1 MSKPANLSTCSA
13 RWESRPAR
21 TRGTSAPGDGPSC
34 AMRSAVSLVDRISS
48 MTASRPPVEG
58 LRLSSRPVVISAGR
72 SMAISP
78 SMGCSLPE
86 RRSTK
91 TCLRRWRSL
100 NVGSLK
106 DPLEDTLPDSSCSR
120 AQASF
125 RSVPRSI
132 LATRRPR
139 AEPCNVRPV
148 RRCGRTAPPA
158 ERPRRRWARARTGCS
173 TRCAPWRETWRCSPT
188 PICSGCLPPGGF
200 GLPPWGRSP
209 VRTLHLLRVGA
220 RTRTR
225 DRGHLPLERHLP
237 PGGALAEGPL
247 SGRSDRL
254 VRTRRPPPTR
264 AGHPQEE
271 RR

>member
-1 MSKPANLSTCSA
+1 M
-13 RWESRPAR
+13 
-21 TRGTSAPGDGPSC
+21 
-34 AMRSAVSLVDRISS
+34 
-48 MTASRPPVEG
+48 
-58 LRLSSRPVVISAGR
+58 SSRLFLLACASVIPQR
-72 SMAISP
+72 SP
-78 SMGCSLPE
+78 FNPG
-86 RRSTK
+86 
-91 TCLRRWRSL
+91 
-100 NVGSLK
+100 
-106 DPLEDTLPDSSCSR
+106 
-120 AQASF
+120 
-125 RSVPRSI
+125 
-132 LATRRPR
+132 TRRPR
-139 AEPCNVRPV
+139 AEPCSVRPV
-148 RRCGRTAPPA
+148 RRCGRTAP
-158 ERPRRRWARARTGCS
+158 RRRDLGAGGARACTGCS
-173 TRCAPWRETWRCSPT
+173 RRCAPLEGDVALFAHAHLLRVLATRW
-188 PICSGCLPPGGF
+188 L